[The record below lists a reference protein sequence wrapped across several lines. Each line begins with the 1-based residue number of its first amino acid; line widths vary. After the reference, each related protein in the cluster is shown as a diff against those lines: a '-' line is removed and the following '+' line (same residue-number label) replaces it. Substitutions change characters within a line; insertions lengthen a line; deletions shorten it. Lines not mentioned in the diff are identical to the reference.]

1 MQAVA
6 RLTSART
13 WFAILPLLLTPQAM
27 RAQAPAPLRV
37 VTVTAGVGNAMGWFG
52 AQGERYFRPGRVS
65 AFVGAGWTPSLDQY
79 EPSGPT
85 FAAGLRGYTA
95 GFKHR
100 GFLEA
105 SVSQIFTEVDALE
118 HAYVE
123 GNDSLAAA
131 LDDIDDRLD
140 ELHADY
146 IQAIFES
153 HRAEHVGLQ
162 AAVQLALVGRYYER
176 IVAAIEAENAGID
189 LSVTANASIV
199 GAISGARRQVDVLID
214 ARWGDDLAMRVI
226 VDAKHYKDK
235 LDIKDIESF
244 LSMMEDCRASRGI
257 LYCPHGCSPAAKRRA
272 QDAVTISLLGLDDL
286 DYS

>member
-1 MQAVA
+1 MNQEVS
-6 RLTSART
+6 TKSDQEGQST
-13 WFAILPLLLTPQAM
+13 W
-27 RAQAPAPLRV
+27 
-37 VTVTAGVGNAMGWFG
+37 
-52 AQGERYFRPGRVS
+52 
-65 AFVGAGWTPSLDQY
+65 
-79 EPSGPT
+79 
-85 FAAGLRGYTA
+85 
-95 GFKHR
+95 
-100 GFLEA
+100 
-105 SVSQIFTEVDALE
+105 
-118 HAYVE
+118 
-123 GNDSLAAA
+123 
-131 LDDIDDRLD
+131 
-140 ELHADY
+140 
-146 IQAIFES
+146 
-153 HRAEHVGLQ
+153 
-162 AAVQLALVGRYYER
+162 RYYER

-286 DYS
+286 DYSWWAVLEDCYGECQKEPRRRARQGIALWDAPHALALGGLWAIIYTGKCDVCHNFHVWCWDCGEKFALRSEGEYECGCGRMWASAIEEELDDKTGKILNAVHLLTLSPGEPVLALDRRALR